1 MSRRCACICSARFAS
16 CERCWWMLTRVKRK
30 WRNAVS
36 ILNRLR
42 LSAHLDDDGLAAIW
56 TDEATSGVRQA
67 HPHLENC
74 PACRARF
81 AELSA
86 WLQSIQSDA
95 TDEAD
100 EHFSSERLAAQH
112 ALIFRRLEAAERPA
126 RVIAFPRFAQPLTSR
141 TSHASRW
148 IAAAAAAGLIVGV
161 GVGQLMDLRHPFTP
175 PQPAAT
181 TQARAITSRG
191 VQPISDLR
199 DEVFLSE
206 LDASLSRAGVP
217 ELRALDAFTP
227 RADDQS
233 R

>member
-1 MSRRCACICSARFAS
+1 M
-16 CERCWWMLTRVKRK
+16 
-30 WRNAVS
+30 S

-42 LSAHLDDDGLAAIW
+42 LSAHLDDDALVAIW

-67 HPHLENC
+67 HPHFESC
-74 PACRARF
+74 PRCRARF
-81 AELSA
+81 AELSG
-86 WLQSIQSDA
+86 WLQSVQIDA
-95 TDEAD
+95 TVEAD
-100 EHFSSERLAAQH
+100 EHFSPERLAAQH

-175 PQPAAT
+175 QPQT
-181 TQARAITSRG
+181 MTARARVTGPGTRG
-191 VQPISDLR
+191 GVELSGAPLNDTR
-199 DEVFLSE
+199 DAAFLSE
-206 LDASLSRAGVP
+206 LDATLSRASVP